1 MDKHPFSN
9 DYIVHKHQLIPVRW
23 LPHEAVFDDEY
34 STKSDVWMFAVT
46 VWELHNAA
54 KTPLSDM
61 MNETVLAELN
71 VKTLKWDASFCKF
84 NALASCLAKCWSHDP
99 LARPSFEELVE
110 TAESVVVNHTNGD
123 LKTR

>member
-9 DYIVHKHQLIPVRW
+9 DYFVHKHQVIPLRW

-54 KTPLSDM
+54 KTPMADL
-61 MNETVLAELN
+61 MNETVLSELSG
-71 VKTLKWDASFCKF
+71 KILKWDASFCKF

-99 LARPSFEELVE
+99 VERPSFDELVQ
-110 TAESVVVNHTNGD
+110 TAESVVLNHTNGD
-123 LKTR
+123 LKAR

>member
-9 DYIVHKHQLIPVRW
+9 DYFVHMHQLIPLRW

-46 VWELHNAA
+46 VWELHNAG
-54 KTPLSDM
+54 KTPMADL
-61 MNETVLAELN
+61 MNEAVLSELN
-71 VKTLKWDASFCKF
+71 DKTLKWDASFCKF

-99 LARPSFEELVE
+99 LARPSFEELVQ
-110 TAESVVVNHTNGD
+110 TAESVVLNNTNGD
-123 LKTR
+123 FKTR